1 MIHAQMAQL
10 PSFRSFPTSKCIPSS
25 KWFTTRVEQI
35 IHNPLETGIFHI
47 MEVYCYT
54 VILCCPIANYLVV
67 SSNWESCSSFGLSIL
82 CVGWKGLSKSIGQS
96 SFSLLKVPFW
106 GAYTIVRSQ
115 AHTAILSP
123 FRRFKSCSIA
133 MFLGDPPFNSH
144 ATCQSQAYPTCLITN
159 LYPNSGV
166 YHH

>member
-47 MEVYCYT
+47 IEVYCYT

-96 SFSLLKVPFW
+96 SFSLLKVPF
-106 GAYTIVRSQ
+106 GGRTP
-115 AHTAILSP
+115 LSGHRP
-123 FRRFKSCSIA
+123 IRLFYPHSDG
-133 MFLGDPPFNSH
+133 LNH
-144 ATCQSQAYPTCLITN
+144 VQSQCFLVI
-159 LYPNSGV
+159 
-166 YHH
+166 HHSIPMPLVNPKCIPLA